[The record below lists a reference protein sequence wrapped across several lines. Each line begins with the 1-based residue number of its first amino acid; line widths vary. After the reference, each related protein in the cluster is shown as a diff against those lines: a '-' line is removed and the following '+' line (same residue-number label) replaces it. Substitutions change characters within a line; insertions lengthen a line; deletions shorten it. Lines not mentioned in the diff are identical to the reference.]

1 MEDYC
6 KEVEDFINFA
16 LLNLK
21 NISGG
26 RIICLCVMYK
36 KKKFYQLDVLM
47 MHLQKKKNKK
57 GSLRNTFVSL
67 HTKNPMFLM
76 RSF

>member
-47 MHLQKKKNKK
+47 MHLQKKKKQK
-57 GSLRNTFVSL
+57 RFVE
-67 HTKNPMFLM
+67 KYIC
-76 RSF
+76 